1 VSLLELLE
9 QIERL
14 CGGLPPLRFED
25 WRPGDQR
32 YYVSDTRKF
41 QAATGWRPRVGVEE
55 GVLRLREWLL
65 ELTSR
70 RAEQRA
76 TAG

>member
-1 VSLLELLE
+1 MH
-9 QIERL
+9 
-14 CGGLPPLRFED
+14 FED

-41 QAATGWRPRVGVEE
+41 QAATGWRPRVDVEE

-65 ELTSR
+65 ELTAG
-70 RAEQRA
+70 RAEQLA